1 LGKNDR
7 RTDSLSGGLFKK
19 DSFFELQKYLMKK
32 IRVHKNEIAGAFTLI
47 ELLVVIAIIAIL
59 ASILMPV
66 LAKARFTALVS
77 QCTSNYR
84 QWGVL
89 AGIYAP
95 DNREYLPGTDMASN
109 GGVGNPWDINYQFIP
124 TMLNYGL
131 TVGMWWCP
139 ARPGEIQGGAYCN
152 NNMPVVTPTDLTNYM
167 EKLVNDPGLFV
178 MNHNLWV
185 SRKVPNQ
192 NVTPVPNPQIGYTI
206 AGTQA
211 AQPIIGWPSKTTDM
225 ASKVIPFLSDSC
237 FSGYGTPGNSLV
249 ANININ
255 YANNFGTPASTQAP
269 LIDKY
274 SGHIYGKKLDSVDL
288 VFVDGHVEHHNQSQ
302 IQCVYDNVGA
312 SPQACWFY

>member
-1 LGKNDR
+1 
-7 RTDSLSGGLFKK
+7 
-19 DSFFELQKYLMKK
+19 MKK
-32 IRVHKNEIAGAFTLI
+32 IRVGKNGIARAFTLI

-95 DNREYLPGTDMASN
+95 DNREYLPGTDMEAS
-109 GGVGNPWDINYQFIP
+109 GGVGNIWDINANFIP
-124 TMLNYGL
+124 VMLNYGL

-139 ARPGEIQGGAYCN
+139 ARPGEIQGAAYEN
-152 NNMPVVTPTDLTNYM
+152 NNMPVVTPMDLTNYM
-167 EKLVNDPGLFV
+167 FNLVKAGGLNV

-185 SRKVPNQ
+185 SRKIPGQTVL
-192 NVTPVPNPQIGYTI
+192 PVPNPQIGYTI

-225 ASKVIPFLSDSC
+225 ASKVIPFLSDAC
-237 FSGYGTPGNSLV
+237 FSGYGTAASPLV
-249 ANININ
+249 SSINIT

-274 SGHIYGKKLDSVDL
+274 SGHVYGKKLDSVDL

-302 IQCVYDNVGA
+302 IQCVYNAVGYA
-312 SPQACWFY
+312 YWFY